1 MRIFRFGPARGTFVP
16 QVCIVQTEA
25 DGAARVSTNPKPSI
39 YLYIRPAAMAKLVAP
54 DGVLFV
60 INDTGPGQA
69 EDEEKHRVK
78 DKTNCK

>member
-1 MRIFRFGPARGTFVP
+1 
-16 QVCIVQTEA
+16 
-25 DGAARVSTNPKPSI
+25 
-39 YLYIRPAAMAKLVAP
+39 MAKLVAP

-69 EDEEKHRVK
+69 EDEEKRRIK